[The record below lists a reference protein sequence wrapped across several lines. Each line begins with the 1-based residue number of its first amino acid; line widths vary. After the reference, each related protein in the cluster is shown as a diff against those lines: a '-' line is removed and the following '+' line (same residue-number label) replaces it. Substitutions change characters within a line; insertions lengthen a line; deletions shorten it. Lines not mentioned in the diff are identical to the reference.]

1 MTEKVGFI
9 EITKEMV
16 ARPRFPMLCF
26 IRKKDEVS

>member
-1 MTEKVGFI
+1 MTKKVGFT

-16 ARPRFPMLCF
+16 ARQWFLRLCF